1 MGKFNFFWK
10 RGDDKIFEFQQN
22 AVLNQ
27 QQADGSE
34 TPDPYEA
41 VKQAE
46 RERLMLGDENVSRFL
61 IGHPELHAFIPA
73 LAPVNRTTKH
83 MSRTDAMI
91 NWLDW
96 RILVIMEEM
105 CMAPEKYEAGAL
117 EHLQGLEMYFNT
129 QNSDGWEG
137 WKGRILT
144 EKKQTIATEF
154 RKGK

>member
-1 MGKFNFFWK
+1 MGRFNFFWN
-10 RGDDKIFEFQQN
+10 RGDDKVFEFQQS

-27 QQADGSE
+27 QQADNNE
-34 TPDPYEA
+34 PPDPYEA
-41 VKQAE
+41 VRQAE
-46 RERLMLGDENVSRFL
+46 RERLMLGDENVARFL
-61 IGHPELHAFIPA
+61 LAHPELHAFIPA

-83 MSRTDAMI
+83 ISRTDVTI

-105 CMAPEKYEAGAL
+105 CMPPEKYEAGAM
-117 EHLQGLEMYFNT
+117 EHMQGLELLFNT

-144 EKKQTIATEF
+144 EQKKTIATEF

>member
-117 EHLQGLEMYFNT
+117 EHLQGLEMYFNS